1 VVRGEANSGAVA
13 KKSFSGEEMYN
24 DAIPEVMHGK
34 YGGER
39 VVWSESDKEMTISL
53 ALEMADRT
61 SSIAAHLQ
69 GM

>member
-1 VVRGEANSGAVA
+1 MATVRHSE
-13 KKSFSGEEMYN
+13 
-24 DAIPEVMHGK
+24 IMHGK

-53 ALEMADRT
+53 ALEMADQT
-61 SSIAAHLQ
+61 SSVAAHLQ

>member
-1 VVRGEANSGAVA
+1 VVRGEAYSGAVA
-13 KKSFSGEEMYN
+13 KKSFSDEERYN
-24 DAIPEVMHGK
+24 DEIPQAMHGK

-53 ALEMADRT
+53 VLEMADRT